1 MIEKKP
7 SPDSKHV
14 LVTFHFRGAPWANRG
29 NLVGTFNDWKTSET
43 PMEQDPDGLTW
54 FVTLK
59 LEAGREYE
67 FRYLIDGNEWRNDWY
82 ADKYVPNAFGS
93 KNSVIAL

>member
-1 MIEKKP
+1 M
-7 SPDSKHV
+7 
-14 LVTFHFRGAPWANRG
+14 
-29 NLVGTFNDWKTSET
+29 
-43 PMEQDPDGLTW
+43 
-54 FVTLK
+54 TLK

-82 ADKYVPNAFGS
+82 ADEYVLNAFGS